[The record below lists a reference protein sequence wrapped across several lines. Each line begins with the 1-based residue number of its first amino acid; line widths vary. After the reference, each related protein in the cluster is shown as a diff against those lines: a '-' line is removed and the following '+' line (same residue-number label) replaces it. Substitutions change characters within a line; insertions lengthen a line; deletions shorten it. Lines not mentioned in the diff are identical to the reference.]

1 MTIDEKLQHFYEVS
15 LEEAR
20 EDAAQAIQEHK
31 KLLSE
36 KLEEHRQLSRQ
47 NAEAEVKAETEH
59 VRREVNKALS
69 AEQITL
75 KRDWSKKQEELK
87 EALFGEVST
96 KIRDF
101 MSTSEYETYLC
112 RKIKE
117 AQDFAENDEIH
128 IFLSSTDRE
137 RLDALIQKTGI
148 SLQDSGEDFIG
159 GIRAEIPHK
168 NILIDNSF
176 AANLDA
182 MRKEFKF
189 DGGMTHE

>member
-31 KLLSE
+31 RLLSE

-87 EALFGEVST
+87 EALFGEVKVKQAVLLCFVHRILPKMMRFIFSFPALTVNVWMRLFRRPAFHFRSPEKISSAVSVQRSRT
-96 KIRDF
+96 KI
-101 MSTSEYETYLC
+101 S
-112 RKIKE
+112 
-117 AQDFAENDEIH
+117 
-128 IFLSSTDRE
+128 
-137 RLDALIQKTGI
+137 
-148 SLQDSGEDFIG
+148 
-159 GIRAEIPHK
+159 
-168 NILIDNSF
+168 
-176 AANLDA
+176 
-182 MRKEFKF
+182 
-189 DGGMTHE
+189 

>member
-31 KLLSE
+31 RLLSE

-87 EALFGEVST
+87 EALARKSKKHRILPKMMRFIFSFPALTGNVWMRLFRRPAFHFRSPEKISSAVSVQRSRT
-96 KIRDF
+96 KI
-101 MSTSEYETYLC
+101 S
-112 RKIKE
+112 
-117 AQDFAENDEIH
+117 
-128 IFLSSTDRE
+128 
-137 RLDALIQKTGI
+137 
-148 SLQDSGEDFIG
+148 
-159 GIRAEIPHK
+159 
-168 NILIDNSF
+168 
-176 AANLDA
+176 
-182 MRKEFKF
+182 
-189 DGGMTHE
+189 

>member
-31 KLLSE
+31 RLLSE

-96 KIRDF
+96 K
-101 MSTSEYETYLC
+101 SETLC
-112 RKIKE
+112 QLPNMK
-117 AQDFAENDEIH
+117 H
-128 IFLSSTDRE
+128 IFARKSKKHRILPKMMRFIFSFPELTGNVWMRLFRRPAFHFRSPEKISSAVSVQRSRT
-137 RLDALIQKTGI
+137 KI
-148 SLQDSGEDFIG
+148 S
-159 GIRAEIPHK
+159 
-168 NILIDNSF
+168 
-176 AANLDA
+176 
-182 MRKEFKF
+182 
-189 DGGMTHE
+189 